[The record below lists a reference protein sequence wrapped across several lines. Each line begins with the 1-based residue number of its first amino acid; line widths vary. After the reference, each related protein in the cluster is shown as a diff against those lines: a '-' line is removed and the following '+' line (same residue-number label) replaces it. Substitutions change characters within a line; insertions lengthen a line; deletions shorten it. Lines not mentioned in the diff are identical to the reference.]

1 MKYST
6 NIEAHISAEFLL
18 DILMKFIDDEFYEK
32 PNATDKARS
41 NNSSEN
47 FKFTS
52 SRDDANSLHL
62 LK

>member
-52 SRDDANSLHL
+52 S
-62 LK
+62 